1 MPQNQASR
9 YNHLF
14 ADGYLV
20 LLNLLTAFATIAF
33 LLGVLLPFFILEP
46 SLGDPFFMTVV
57 ELFTGESFNP
67 HTYSVFGGIM
77 LLFQDG
83 DVMIAIVLLV
93 FSVLFP
99 AVKLAILWRLLLRP
113 SKNVRK
119 TARALEMLGPWSMAD
134 VFVVSVTIVA
144 FKEFP
149 GGTRINIGS
158 GYGFF
163 LSSVVT
169 GMFAVR
175 LLRKRSR
182 WPRIR
187 GLTGRAILTKEEKGH
202 ALLLPRA

>member
-1 MPQNQASR
+1 
-9 YNHLF
+9 
-14 ADGYLV
+14 
-20 LLNLLTAFATIAF
+20 
-33 LLGVLLPFFILEP
+33 
-46 SLGDPFFMTVV
+46 
-57 ELFTGESFNP
+57 
-67 HTYSVFGGIM
+67 
-77 LLFQDG
+77 
-83 DVMIAIVLLV
+83 
-93 FSVLFP
+93 
-99 AVKLAILWRLLLRP
+99 
-113 SKNVRK
+113 
-119 TARALEMLGPWSMAD
+119 
-134 VFVVSVTIVA
+134 VSVTIVA